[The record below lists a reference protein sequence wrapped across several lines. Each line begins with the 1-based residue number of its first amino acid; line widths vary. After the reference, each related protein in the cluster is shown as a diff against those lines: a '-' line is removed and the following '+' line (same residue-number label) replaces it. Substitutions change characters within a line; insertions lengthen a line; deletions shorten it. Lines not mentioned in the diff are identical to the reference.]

1 MKKLG
6 KYINIA
12 VLLVIGATFSTQINS
27 AIDWL
32 LAVDYTALG
41 NTIGVIV
48 GKIAD
53 AAVAIYDWVVALFA
67 EAPVAE

>member
-12 VLLVIGATFSTQINS
+12 VLLVIGATFSEQINS
-27 AIDWL
+27 AIDYL
-32 LAVDYTALG
+32 IAVDYTALG
-41 NTIGVIV
+41 ANIELVA

-53 AAVAIYDWVVALFA
+53 AAVALYDFVVGLFA
-67 EAPVAE
+67 EAPAAE